1 MATLAI
7 CAYLCLVTIIGVAY
21 FEYQDRKKMKKQS

>member
-7 CAYLCLVTIIGVAY
+7 CAYLCLVAILGTAY
-21 FEYQDRKKMKKQS
+21 CVYHDKKSLKE

>member
-7 CAYLCLVTIIGVAY
+7 CAYLCLVAIIGVVY
-21 FEYQDRKKMKKQS
+21 SEYQDRKKMKKQN